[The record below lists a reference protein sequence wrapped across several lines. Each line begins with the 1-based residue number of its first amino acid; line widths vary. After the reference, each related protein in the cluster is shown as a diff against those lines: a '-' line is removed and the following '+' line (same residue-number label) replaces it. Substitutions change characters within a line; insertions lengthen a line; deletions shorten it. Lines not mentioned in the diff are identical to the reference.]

1 MKNKMSYKAKRN
13 IIILA
18 IIVALVALAS
28 VGTYLFVSGNDETQA
43 LSQMNATGEN
53 RSGEEVEQSE
63 SQTQRNNEGNG
74 EETVNNRDE
83 TAEEPNEDST
93 EPNNNDNN
101 DEDNSVSNN
110 NENNTNNNGVR
121 DNNSN
126 NNNTQTQTVNYTER
140 VESTET
146 LVGYETAGLRADVEG
161 INANIANLEA
171 TIEAVTET
179 NNVLVSKGKTIT
191 YNITINGDEAVQGIN
206 VSAGIPEGTEFVE
219 ASDEGI
225 LNEGMVS
232 WKVDVDE
239 EKVISFTVNVTK
251 AEGDI
256 VASAVVNGKTTNNVT
271 NTVDSIAPV
280 IEILSEV
287 KEVDGVKYVNAEDPQ
302 LKITD
307 AHAFSTVV
315 LNSKGEEVAT
325 AEAEEPNA
333 DFNINTYYDTFGI
346 GWLGENTF
354 TVLATDVAGNVA
366 KVTFIVDRTA
376 PELEIEN
383 INEAGYVNTQG
394 ARNVN
399 VKDNNAF
406 TTVILNEA
414 GEVVN
419 TREAK
424 KAEDGTYFD
433 RFNIEWLGEG
443 TFTIKVTDV
452 AGNVIEKTVTVD
464 VTAPEIS
471 GLDDGE
477 YVNRNEIVTI
487 KDSNL
492 DTITINGEE
501 QEFEGTSF
509 QDKLTHEGKYVIVA
523 IDKAGNKTEKTV
535 TIDKTAPE
543 ISGLDDGE
551 YVNRNEIVTIK
562 DNNLDTITING
573 EEQEFE
579 GTSFQDKL
587 THEGKYVIVAIDK
600 AGNVTEKT
608 VTVDKTAPE
617 VEIENINE
625 AGYVNTQGARNVNVK
640 DNNAFTTV
648 ILNEA
653 EEVVNTREAQEAENG
668 TYFDRFNIEW
678 LGEGTFTIKV
688 TDVAGNVTEKT
699 VTVDVTAPKFTNVVN
714 GKVYV
719 HEVSP
724 RIEEANI
731 AKAVITRPNGV
742 TEEYNIGDNGIGEAV
757 SANGEYKIT
766 VTDRAGN
773 SATVKFIID
782 TAAPEP
788 TFDYSNRADDGTYF
802 TTKENITVTLTVNEK
817 LKSIPEGWTKVDDYT
832 YTIEHKE
839 NGTYTVVL
847 EDLYGNTTEVEY
859 KVQKI
864 DRTPPVITVDT
875 DMTFEA
881 GVDTLSYP
889 EKGRV
894 EDDFDGVIK
903 ENNLSGVDIV
913 WYYMTED
920 GKKGKKVEEFSNGE
934 LWDTGLTSLPLG
946 KYYIEYSIEDSA
958 GNRGMTTKILTL
970 QDTKGPTIKFEKEI
984 TMESGKDVLDID
996 QYYANG
1002 SVVDNYFGKMNFS
1015 DVNTVWYYMT
1025 EDGQKGEM
1033 VQEFSDGKLW
1043 GTTLKDLPLG
1053 KYYIEY
1059 YLDDELG
1066 NRGIAHSILTLKDT
1080 IAPEIELNGATSQTI
1095 VVGSGDEY
1103 EELGATANDLRD
1115 GEIEVTSDNIRID
1128 WFGDDGTTKWSV
1140 NAKDM
1145 TYDKSGHYNVIYK
1158 VSDANGNTKEV
1169 TRYVYVVEPTE

>member
-1 MKNKMSYKAKRN
+1 M
-13 IIILA
+13 
-18 IIVALVALAS
+18 
-28 VGTYLFVSGNDETQA
+28 
-43 LSQMNATGEN
+43 
-53 RSGEEVEQSE
+53 
-63 SQTQRNNEGNG
+63 
-74 EETVNNRDE
+74 
-83 TAEEPNEDST
+83 
-93 EPNNNDNN
+93 
-101 DEDNSVSNN
+101 
-110 NENNTNNNGVR
+110 
-121 DNNSN
+121 
-126 NNNTQTQTVNYTER
+126 
-140 VESTET
+140 
-146 LVGYETAGLRADVEG
+146 
-161 INANIANLEA
+161 
-171 TIEAVTET
+171 
-179 NNVLVSKGKTIT
+179 
-191 YNITINGDEAVQGIN
+191 
-206 VSAGIPEGTEFVE
+206 
-219 ASDEGI
+219 
-225 LNEGMVS
+225 
-232 WKVDVDE
+232 
-239 EKVISFTVNVTK
+239 
-251 AEGDI
+251 
-256 VASAVVNGKTTNNVT
+256 
-271 NTVDSIAPV
+271 
-280 IEILSEV
+280 
-287 KEVDGVKYVNAEDPQ
+287 
-302 LKITD
+302 
-307 AHAFSTVV
+307 
-315 LNSKGEEVAT
+315 
-325 AEAEEPNA
+325 
-333 DFNINTYYDTFGI
+333 
-346 GWLGENTF
+346 
-354 TVLATDVAGNVA
+354 
-366 KVTFIVDRTA
+366 
-376 PELEIEN
+376 
-383 INEAGYVNTQG
+383 
-394 ARNVN
+394 
-399 VKDNNAF
+399 
-406 TTVILNEA
+406 
-414 GEVVN
+414 
-419 TREAK
+419 
-424 KAEDGTYFD
+424 
-433 RFNIEWLGEG
+433 
-443 TFTIKVTDV
+443 
-452 AGNVIEKTVTVD
+452 
-464 VTAPEIS
+464 
-471 GLDDGE
+471 
-477 YVNRNEIVTI
+477 
-487 KDSNL
+487 
-492 DTITINGEE
+492 
-501 QEFEGTSF
+501 
-509 QDKLTHEGKYVIVA
+509 
-523 IDKAGNKTEKTV
+523 
-535 TIDKTAPE
+535 
-543 ISGLDDGE
+543 
-551 YVNRNEIVTIK
+551 
-562 DNNLDTITING
+562 
-573 EEQEFE
+573 
-579 GTSFQDKL
+579 
-587 THEGKYVIVAIDK
+587 
-600 AGNVTEKT
+600 
-608 VTVDKTAPE
+608 
-617 VEIENINE
+617 
-625 AGYVNTQGARNVNVK
+625 
-640 DNNAFTTV
+640 
-648 ILNEA
+648 
-653 EEVVNTREAQEAENG
+653 
-668 TYFDRFNIEW
+668 
-678 LGEGTFTIKV
+678 
-688 TDVAGNVTEKT
+688 
-699 VTVDVTAPKFTNVVN
+699 DVTAPKFTNVVN

>member
-1 MKNKMSYKAKRN
+1 M
-13 IIILA
+13 
-18 IIVALVALAS
+18 
-28 VGTYLFVSGNDETQA
+28 
-43 LSQMNATGEN
+43 
-53 RSGEEVEQSE
+53 
-63 SQTQRNNEGNG
+63 
-74 EETVNNRDE
+74 
-83 TAEEPNEDST
+83 
-93 EPNNNDNN
+93 
-101 DEDNSVSNN
+101 
-110 NENNTNNNGVR
+110 
-121 DNNSN
+121 
-126 NNNTQTQTVNYTER
+126 
-140 VESTET
+140 
-146 LVGYETAGLRADVEG
+146 
-161 INANIANLEA
+161 
-171 TIEAVTET
+171 
-179 NNVLVSKGKTIT
+179 
-191 YNITINGDEAVQGIN
+191 
-206 VSAGIPEGTEFVE
+206 
-219 ASDEGI
+219 
-225 LNEGMVS
+225 
-232 WKVDVDE
+232 
-239 EKVISFTVNVTK
+239 
-251 AEGDI
+251 
-256 VASAVVNGKTTNNVT
+256 
-271 NTVDSIAPV
+271 
-280 IEILSEV
+280 
-287 KEVDGVKYVNAEDPQ
+287 
-302 LKITD
+302 
-307 AHAFSTVV
+307 
-315 LNSKGEEVAT
+315 
-325 AEAEEPNA
+325 
-333 DFNINTYYDTFGI
+333 
-346 GWLGENTF
+346 
-354 TVLATDVAGNVA
+354 
-366 KVTFIVDRTA
+366 
-376 PELEIEN
+376 
-383 INEAGYVNTQG
+383 
-394 ARNVN
+394 
-399 VKDNNAF
+399 
-406 TTVILNEA
+406 
-414 GEVVN
+414 
-419 TREAK
+419 
-424 KAEDGTYFD
+424 
-433 RFNIEWLGEG
+433 
-443 TFTIKVTDV
+443 

-501 QEFEGTSF
+501 QEFEGTNF
-509 QDKLTHEGKYVIVA
+509 QNKLTHEGKYVIVA

-573 EEQEFE
+573 KEQEFE

-653 EEVVNTREAQEAENG
+653 GEVVNTREAQKAEDG

-714 GKVYV
+714 GNVYV

-788 TFDYSNRADDGTYF
+788 TFDYSNRADNGTYF
-802 TTKENITVTLTVNEK
+802 TTKENITVTLTVNEE
-817 LKSIPEGWTKVDDYT
+817 LKSTPEGWTKVDDYT

-970 QDTKGPTIKFEKEI
+970 QDTTGPTIKFEKEI

-1002 SVVDNYFGKMNFS
+1002 SVVDNYFGEMNFS
-1015 DVNTVWYYMT
+1015 GVNTVWYYMT

-1095 VVGSGDEY
+1095 VIGSGDEY
-1103 EELGATANDLRD
+1103 EELGATANDLKD
-1115 GEIEVTSDNIRID
+1115 GKIEVTSDNIRID

-1140 NAKDM
+1140 NTEEM
-1145 TYDKSGHYNVIYK
+1145 TYDKPGHYNVIYK

>member
-452 AGNVIEKTVTVD
+452 AGNVTEKTVTVD
-464 VTAPEIS
+464 VTAPE
-471 GLDDGE
+471 L
-477 YVNRNEIVTI
+477 
-487 KDSNL
+487 
-492 DTITINGEE
+492 
-501 QEFEGTSF
+501 
-509 QDKLTHEGKYVIVA
+509 
-523 IDKAGNKTEKTV
+523 
-535 TIDKTAPE
+535 
-543 ISGLDDGE
+543 
-551 YVNRNEIVTIK
+551 
-562 DNNLDTITING
+562 
-573 EEQEFE
+573 
-579 GTSFQDKL
+579 
-587 THEGKYVIVAIDK
+587 
-600 AGNVTEKT
+600 
-608 VTVDKTAPE
+608 
-617 VEIENINE
+617 EIENINE
-625 AGYVNTQGARNVNVK
+625 AGYVNTQGARNINVR
-640 DNNAFTTV
+640 DNNAFMYMKFLQELKRQ
-648 ILNEA
+648 IL
-653 EEVVNTREAQEAENG
+653 
-668 TYFDRFNIEW
+668 
-678 LGEGTFTIKV
+678 
-688 TDVAGNVTEKT
+688 
-699 VTVDVTAPKFTNVVN
+699 
-714 GKVYV
+714 
-719 HEVSP
+719 
-724 RIEEANI
+724 
-731 AKAVITRPNGV
+731 
-742 TEEYNIGDNGIGEAV
+742 
-757 SANGEYKIT
+757 
-766 VTDRAGN
+766 
-773 SATVKFIID
+773 
-782 TAAPEP
+782 
-788 TFDYSNRADDGTYF
+788 
-802 TTKENITVTLTVNEK
+802 
-817 LKSIPEGWTKVDDYT
+817 
-832 YTIEHKE
+832 
-839 NGTYTVVL
+839 
-847 EDLYGNTTEVEY
+847 
-859 KVQKI
+859 QKQ
-864 DRTPPVITVDT
+864 
-875 DMTFEA
+875 
-881 GVDTLSYP
+881 L
-889 EKGRV
+889 
-894 EDDFDGVIK
+894 
-903 ENNLSGVDIV
+903 
-913 WYYMTED
+913 
-920 GKKGKKVEEFSNGE
+920 
-934 LWDTGLTSLPLG
+934 
-946 KYYIEYSIEDSA
+946 
-958 GNRGMTTKILTL
+958 
-970 QDTKGPTIKFEKEI
+970 
-984 TMESGKDVLDID
+984 
-996 QYYANG
+996 
-1002 SVVDNYFGKMNFS
+1002 
-1015 DVNTVWYYMT
+1015 
-1025 EDGQKGEM
+1025 
-1033 VQEFSDGKLW
+1033 
-1043 GTTLKDLPLG
+1043 
-1053 KYYIEY
+1053 
-1059 YLDDELG
+1059 
-1066 NRGIAHSILTLKDT
+1066 
-1080 IAPEIELNGATSQTI
+1080 
-1095 VVGSGDEY
+1095 
-1103 EELGATANDLRD
+1103 
-1115 GEIEVTSDNIRID
+1115 
-1128 WFGDDGTTKWSV
+1128 
-1140 NAKDM
+1140 
-1145 TYDKSGHYNVIYK
+1145 
-1158 VSDANGNTKEV
+1158 
-1169 TRYVYVVEPTE
+1169 